1 MPEKVFRQEMLW
13 GRAIGIRDR
22 ERLRDWNFL
31 RCRSTIKTIHKNH
44 KLAFGSDSVIFMN
57 NIVVQHQRKS
67 TVPAEVPGPVFH
79 SSVPQTFPALIHIFF
94 KFFTPPFQY
103 MARSSFSRATPN
115 VLPLFAAFPPPG
127 PIPGK
132 LRPPPREINK
142 VKQVRLF
149 LSWKYKNLD
158 RYPIHEPLQISV
170 VVLGY
175 VLAVMT
181 KPSALS
187 EHQRVCWR
195 FCRFSQAGYILV

>member
-67 TVPAEVPGPVFH
+67 TVPAEVHGPVFP
-79 SSVPQTFPALIHIFF
+79 SSVHRLFLLWFISFF
-94 KFFTPPFQY
+94 KAFAPPFQY
-103 MARSSFSRATPN
+103 IARSSFSRAAPN

-127 PIPGK
+127 PVPGK
-132 LRPPPREINK
+132 L
-142 VKQVRLF
+142 L
-149 LSWKYKNLD
+149 
-158 RYPIHEPLQISV
+158 PLRAQEWNVIEGRGNYRKFEKMKS
-170 VVLGY
+170 
-175 VLAVMT
+175 AKM
-181 KPSALS
+181 ALS
-187 EHQRVCWR
+187 SL
-195 FCRFSQAGYILV
+195 CRYL

>member
-67 TVPAEVPGPVFH
+67 TVPAEVPGPVFP
-79 SSVPQTFPALIHIFF
+79 SSVHRLFLLWFISFF
-94 KFFTPPFQY
+94 KAFAPPFQY
-103 MARSSFSRATPN
+103 IARSSFSRAAPN
-115 VLPLFAAFPPPG
+115 VLPLFAVFPPPG
-127 PIPGK
+127 PVPGK

-149 LSWKYKNLD
+149 LSWKHKNLD
-158 RYPIHEPLQISV
+158 NYPIPRAFADICSCTWFWNVCVIQKCQLCLSV
-170 VVLGY
+170 
-175 VLAVMT
+175 
-181 KPSALS
+181 S
-187 EHQRVCWR
+187 E
-195 FCRFSQAGYILV
+195 FAGIPEWV